1 MGSCQLWTCVFRFAY
16 IRLCLIM
23 DEIQPQ
29 IHASHNTYRFTLN
42 IIQLI
47 VFWNI
52 GNVALGLLG
61 VVCVSKPNDENH
73 NSQHTSGELTT
84 HLWLDDKY
92 IHSRM
97 LSILC
102 VVLCEPRDQ
111 LLRTSGS
118 VSDCLPPRGRND
130 GVHKYEGVKLS
141 CSLRLLI
148 ISSGWNLNL
157 DTVFHLSTT
166 LAYMYVGVHCTNEST
181 PLVALTAV
189 SP

>member
-1 MGSCQLWTCVFRFAY
+1 
-16 IRLCLIM
+16 
-23 DEIQPQ
+23 
-29 IHASHNTYRFTLN
+29 
-42 IIQLI
+42 
-47 VFWNI
+47 
-52 GNVALGLLG
+52 
-61 VVCVSKPNDENH
+61 
-73 NSQHTSGELTT
+73 
-84 HLWLDDKY
+84 
-92 IHSRM
+92 M

-157 DTVFHLSTT
+157 DTVFHLSAT

-181 PLVALTAV
+181 SLVALTAV
-189 SP
+189 SSSGPLTLFRVWLSNDMLADSMRCWENTNCCVNYTENQCGKVKIPKKLKALVKPPLDFSKTTC